1 MNRHDLPNI
10 SSGRGL
16 RGLTRSV
23 NASGPEHALSS
34 DAYACAGSHA
44 GVAVGDAITA
54 TDRCKDLR
62 TELSHLSAFTALVRD
77 AA

>member
-1 MNRHDLPNI
+1 MPQ
-10 SSGRGL
+10 G
-16 RGLTRSV
+16 T
-23 NASGPEHALSS
+23 EQALGS
-34 DAYACAGSHA
+34 DAYASAGGHT